1 MPPKDFKKNRYT
13 AKQKQEI
20 ASQIKDI
27 SQEEA
32 VEDFEKLQ
40 QIGCDAKNKGL
51 SRVGN
56 EVVDRFTQVERLETK
71 GKSGVN
77 FYDLYFN
84 RFKLTQPSIKRILEY
99 YGTNPKDASV
109 KVWYRIM
116 NLYYSS
122 ITIFRPL
129 VAMEVYCKYKPKT
142 ILDFTMGWG
151 GRMVGACAL
160 NIPKYIGIDNNNQLK
175 RPYANLQKLM
185 NELSE
190 TKTELYF
197 TDAVKFNYAKLD
209 YDMVLTSPPYYNI
222 EEYEGQVRKTKDD
235 WDREFYE
242 PVFKKTF
249 DNMKRGGYYCLNIPE
264 ELYTRVADKLFGK
277 PTDLIGLKKSK
288 RTGDQKYSEFI
299 YVWKKK

>member
-1 MPPKDFKKNRYT
+1 MPPKDFIPNRYT
-13 AKQKQEI
+13 AKQKQDI
-20 ASQIKDI
+20 AKQIKDI
-27 SQEEA
+27 SQDEA

-40 QIGCDAKNKGL
+40 NIGCDAKNKGL

-77 FYDLYFN
+77 FYDLYYN

-99 YGTNPKDASV
+99 YGTDAKHAGV

-129 VAMEVYCKYKPKT
+129 VAMEVYCKYRPKA

-185 NELSE
+185 NKYS
-190 TKTELYF
+190 TTDTELYF
-197 TDAVKFNYAKLD
+197 TDAVKFNYSNID

-242 PVFKKTF
+242 PVFTKTF
-249 DNMKRGGYYCLNIPE
+249 DNLKKGGYYCLNIPE
-264 ELYTRVADKLFGK
+264 ELYIRVASRLFGK
-277 PTDLIGLKKSK
+277 PTELIGLKKSK